1 MTEAQQPQVTAISHD
16 QKLLNGDAQQELQVL
31 VSDPSQPSKPPD
43 GQQKRRSPYRYFLS
57 CSQRRLA
64 IISIVCGV
72 SCLGIKALILAL
84 QAEQESDQQMKATL
98 SRRSRRFSVL
108 SILLFVGALVSLPFL
123 LVLISYLMTLIE

>member
-16 QKLLNGDAQQELQVL
+16 QKLLNGEAQQELQVL

-43 GQQKRRSPYRYFLS
+43 RQQKRRNPYRYFLS

-72 SCLGIKALILAL
+72 SCIGIKALILAL
-84 QAEQESDQQMKATL
+84 QAEQECDQQMKATL